1 MNTTE
6 KISKREKLFFS
17 MANLGNIP
25 IMTVITTYLL
35 IFYTNVAQLD
45 PAAVAT
51 LFVIAR
57 FTDALNDPIV
67 GFLMDKFPMTKYGRF
82 RPILLVG
89 SIIGGINFMLLWYG
103 PLMVGTGKLIIVYI
117 SYFLLGITFDIMDIS
132 LNSLLPVM
140 TQNQKERNSL
150 SSIKGVTYMLGAM
163 VISIIAPMI
172 IDGMS
177 NQKQGYIVL
186 IGIMTAVI
194 IVFSVIG
201 ALGVKERV
209 PKLPGEKYKFK
220 DLLRILGQRPILIT
234 FIAILGYSLGNNI
247 FGTVNAYFYT
257 YLIGDLTMLGL
268 MSMVSM
274 AGLIPATIIASI
286 LANKYGKKKVYT
298 TGFILLIGGLLLRL
312 FNPVSI
318 PLLIACSIVF
328 GIGQGFVTTL
338 MYGIQADNTDYVEFA
353 TGKRAEAAIA
363 SLSAFV
369 TKMGQGIG
377 GAIPAYILAIVG
389 FSATAPEQSAG
400 VIRAIT
406 VTTLV
411 VPTLFFAV
419 GTVVFAMLYKID
431 KRTLEEMNAELSKK
445 REKVSIDAISG

>member
-1 MNTTE
+1 
-6 KISKREKLFFS
+6 

-25 IMTVITTYLL
+25 IMTVITTFLL

-172 IDGMS
+172 MDGMS

-186 IGIMTAVI
+186 IGIMTA
-194 IVFSVIG
+194 
-201 ALGVKERV
+201 
-209 PKLPGEKYKFK
+209 
-220 DLLRILGQRPILIT
+220 
-234 FIAILGYSLGNNI
+234 
-247 FGTVNAYFYT
+247 
-257 YLIGDLTMLGL
+257 
-268 MSMVSM
+268 
-274 AGLIPATIIASI
+274 
-286 LANKYGKKKVYT
+286 
-298 TGFILLIGGLLLRL
+298 
-312 FNPVSI
+312 
-318 PLLIACSIVF
+318 
-328 GIGQGFVTTL
+328 
-338 MYGIQADNTDYVEFA
+338 
-353 TGKRAEAAIA
+353 
-363 SLSAFV
+363 
-369 TKMGQGIG
+369 
-377 GAIPAYILAIVG
+377 
-389 FSATAPEQSAG
+389 
-400 VIRAIT
+400 
-406 VTTLV
+406 
-411 VPTLFFAV
+411 
-419 GTVVFAMLYKID
+419 
-431 KRTLEEMNAELSKK
+431 
-445 REKVSIDAISG
+445 